1 MRHQHLLV
9 FKDSPVRWPKSGAST
24 HSISAAESV
33 VIFSPSGSCIWLGI
47 FQEFR
52 LGLQRISF
60 FNQIGFAKFPS
71 SGQIK
76 DAKSICRQNRTKEWA
91 DVALC

>member
-1 MRHQHLLV
+1 M
-9 FKDSPVRWPKSGAST
+9 
-24 HSISAAESV
+24 ISAAESV
-33 VIFSPSGSCIWLGI
+33 VIFSPSGSCIWLGF